1 MTNDEK
7 TIVEFFEKQYPKLE
21 KAARAIWGDHEPTG
35 QFVGTIT
42 CPKDGVLVT
51 EKFITKEEWTFATE
65 QAHFCK
71 VCGSPLEVK
80 LGDEIVYE
88 YRWREKLVEIILTEG
103 DKMKEKLDELKG
115 IKKVEGSV
123 EVVPGPLGEILGES
137 SKKE

>member
-1 MTNDEK
+1 
-7 TIVEFFEKQYPKLE
+7 
-21 KAARAIWGDHEPTG
+21 
-35 QFVGTIT
+35 
-42 CPKDGVLVT
+42 
-51 EKFITKEEWTFATE
+51 
-65 QAHFCK
+65 
-71 VCGSPLEVK
+71 